1 MWRGREGGKEEGEE
15 RRGDCLYILNRFS
28 YEIKIGVCG
37 GDGKGRG
44 REGMGGGRK
53 GGREGGRYVHVHRY
67 GGGKK
72 GYIYVY
78 IRR

>member
-1 MWRGREGGKEEGEE
+1 MEREGRREGRSGGEE
-15 RRGDCLYILNRFS
+15 RGLPLHPQPVFLRDQ
-28 YEIKIGVCG
+28 IGVCG

-44 REGMGGGRK
+44 REGM